1 MNDKAVHAA
10 AEAQSQQ
17 VGFENVLI
25 RPGDAVQVH
34 LAEIEQRCM
43 SRYIGHVTGKSV
55 LLEAPVAN
63 NQVLHLREN
72 QTVSVRA
79 FSGTSAYA
87 FNSQVTKAY
96 SAPLPYL
103 HLAWPRSVRA
113 VSIRGAARVDFS
125 ITARVVNASLNA
137 PLSHD
142 IVITDLSITGAAFH
156 AEKPVGKRDDELII
170 RFSANLHNV
179 DVEPVLPCVI
189 RSVNPTSDGHIK
201 YGVQFTDLSLLD
213 TLTLQGLVCMH
224 AVRN

>member
-1 MNDKAVHAA
+1 MNDKAAHTAR
-10 AEAQSQQ
+10 EGSSQQ
-17 VGFENVLI
+17 ISFENVII

-34 LAEIEQRCM
+34 LAEIEQRCI
-43 SRYIGHVTGKSV
+43 SRYIGHVIGKSV
-55 LLEAPVAN
+55 LIEAPVAN
-63 NQVLHLREN
+63 NQILHLREN

-87 FNSQVTKAY
+87 FNSQVTKAH

-125 ITARVVNASLNA
+125 LTATTVNTSLNA
-137 PLSHD
+137 PLVHD

-156 AEKPVGKRDDELII
+156 AQKPVGKRDDELII
-170 RFSANLHNV
+170 RFHANLHNV

-189 RSVNPTSDGHIK
+189 RSVSPTNDNHIK

-213 TLTLQGLVCMH
+213 TLTLQGLVCMR